1 MAGFDRQ
8 IQEHQAHITEIDR
21 DQQRLREN
29 MKALKGSP
37 EEKALLERYTRALND
52 QEDKLQST
60 RNEIATLQQ
69 QREKSRAQLDGMLQ
83 GLVLDETI

>member
-1 MAGFDRQ
+1 
-8 IQEHQAHITEIDR
+8 
-21 DQQRLREN
+21 